1 MLFSQ
6 HKKESE
12 GDFSCGFNPDLSL
25 KCCTF
30 ICTMV
35 VFIKTHF
42 QNDFLVSKKNKFPFL
57 YTDLGHVYRKPDRKN
72 ILINVIGNF

>member
-1 MLFSQ
+1 
-6 HKKESE
+6 
-12 GDFSCGFNPDLSL
+12 
-25 KCCTF
+25 
-30 ICTMV
+30 MV

-72 ILINVIGNF
+72 ILISVIGNF